1 MDLNNL
7 DKAYSRVYFKVL
19 NFLSFSKRSES
30 EILGKIQTYIFKTH
44 LSPKEKEIL
53 KDRVITNLKSDG
65 YLTESNDED
74 YASSYIQGLKNSG
87 KSFNKIRVLKFLLKK
102 GISKDIMD
110 ESLSEIEDE
119 DIYESVLKEAEKKIK
134 YIKGENNFQKKQ
146 KLTTFLLR
154 KGYPYETISSVIDT
168 LTDLQ

>member
-30 EILGKIQTYIFKTH
+30 EIFGKIQTYILKTRI
-44 LSPKEKEIL
+44 SPKEKEIL

-65 YLTESNDED
+65 YLKESNDQD
-74 YASSYIQGLKNSG
+74 YAYSYIQGLKNSG
-87 KSFNKIRVLKFLLKK
+87 KSFNKIKVLKFLLKK
-102 GISKDIMD
+102 GISKDIID
-110 ESLSEIEDE
+110 ESLSEIEDD

-154 KGYPYETISSVIDT
+154 KGYPYEIVSSVIDT
-168 LTDLQ
+168 LTHLQ

>member
-119 DIYESVLKEAEKKIK
+119 DIYESVLK
-134 YIKGENNFQKKQ
+134 GENNFQKKQ

-154 KGYPYETISSVIDT
+154 KGYPYETVSSVIDT

>member
-1 MDLNNL
+1 
-7 DKAYSRVYFKVL
+7 
-19 NFLSFSKRSES
+19 
-30 EILGKIQTYIFKTH
+30 
-44 LSPKEKEIL
+44 
-53 KDRVITNLKSDG
+53 
-65 YLTESNDED
+65 
-74 YASSYIQGLKNSG
+74 
-87 KSFNKIRVLKFLLKK
+87 
-102 GISKDIMD
+102 MD

-154 KGYPYETISSVIDT
+154 KGYPYETVSSVIDT

>member
-1 MDLNNL
+1 MDLNNI

-19 NFLSFSKRSES
+19 NFLSFSNRSES
-30 EILGKIQTYIFKTH
+30 EILGKIQTYISKTH
-44 LSPKEKEIL
+44 LTSKEKEIL

-102 GISKDIMD
+102 GISKDITD

-154 KGYPYETISSVIDT
+154 KGYPYETVSSVIDT